1 MPATPRAWDSP
12 SLSWDQPGGATWDS
26 DFPEPPKPKPK
37 KKPFRRKAKPQNTPP
52 PTPTTTMSTFK
63 YNVAP
68 LSSGGFYTRAV
79 RGNPADETALV
90 ASIAAS
96 AGITPAQT
104 EAAIKGFFNKVLLCA
119 AGCDWS
125 PEMFGM
131 ISFRPTSGGSKPQP
145 DDFHDADDINAD
157 VAVTFTAETIR
168 QWRSTLTL
176 ESMGEV
182 GKVTPVIETI
192 IRQSDKAVD
201 KYTALGLCQMRGD
214 YMNLNPADVTQGIF
228 LKSGTDPEVRVTE
241 YAAITPQSIVFLVPS
256 GLSGPLT
263 VRIAVFING
272 SVRSFTYTNPITAP

>member
-1 MPATPRAWDSP
+1 MPATPQTWDSP
-12 SLSWDQPGGATWDS
+12 SLTWDQPGGATWDS
-26 DFPEPPKPKPK
+26 TVSAAPKPK
-37 KKPFRRKAKPQNTPP
+37 KKPFRRKAKPQNPQP
-52 PTPTTTMSTFK
+52 PTPNNIMSTFK

-68 LSSGGFYTRAV
+68 LSSGGFTTRAV
-79 RGNPADETALV
+79 RGNPADEAAIV
-90 ASIAAS
+90 AAIATS
-96 AGITPAQT
+96 AGITPVQT

-131 ISFRPTSGGSKPQP
+131 ISFRPTSGGKKAQP
-145 DDFHDADDINAD
+145 DDFHNADDINAD
-157 VAVTFTAETIR
+157 VAMTFSAETIR

-201 KYTALGLCQMRGD
+201 KYTALGLCQIRGD
-214 YMNLNPADVTQGIF
+214 YMNLDPADLTQGIF
-228 LKSGTDPEVRVTE
+228 LKAGAAAEVRVTE
-241 YAAITPQSIVFLVPS
+241 YAAIEPTSIVFLVPT

-272 SVRSFTYTNPITAP
+272 SVRSFTYTNVITTP